1 VKVVSNASPLIT
13 LARLGHLDLLRKVYD
28 SVYISTEVYNEVV
41 IAGAGLP
48 GAAAVSKADW
58 IHVTPVRNAEDL
70 AKTTLKIGLGA
81 GEVSAVFLAKE
92 LSADLTLMDEWKG
105 RRLATDEGLAVVGC
119 IGILEEL
126 YRRGEIKDLRATY
139 QELLRQHIRIDM
151 RTLQS
156 SLKQFGL
163 ASL

>member
-1 VKVVSNASPLIT
+1 
-13 LARLGHLDLLRKVYD
+13 
-28 SVYISTEVYNEVV
+28 
-41 IAGAGLP
+41 
-48 GAAAVSKADW
+48 
-58 IHVTPVRNAEDL
+58 VTPVRNVEDL
-70 AKTTLKIGLGA
+70 AKTTIKIGLGA

-105 RRLATDEGLAVVGC
+105 RRLATEEGLAVVGC
-119 IGILEEL
+119 IGILEEF

-156 SLKQFGL
+156 RLKQFGV